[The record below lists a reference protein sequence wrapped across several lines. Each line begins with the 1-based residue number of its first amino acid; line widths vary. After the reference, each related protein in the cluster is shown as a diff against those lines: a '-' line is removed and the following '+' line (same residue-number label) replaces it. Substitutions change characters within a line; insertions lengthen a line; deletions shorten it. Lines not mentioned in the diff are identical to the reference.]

1 MSIRFQHE
9 SALASRQYVLKLPGI
24 CNVKAVRTHCGP
36 CLDQRTVR
44 KPISGVHRPRSQTF
58 SQPQSCS
65 PQAYPAANKLLHQSD
80 SHQSLQVAVAGQAWA
95 EATGLLSQHTQCQLP
110 SLKRWADQCRSI
122 AAVCV
127 SCIVLLLTSPAD
139 FAEARTRLTQDELS
153 ITELFRENTPSVV
166 FITNMASR
174 RDAYTLDMLEIPQG
188 AGSGLIWDMSGHI
201 VTNYHVIRGASEL
214 QVTLT
219 GGAEHPAKIVGF
231 DEDRDVAVL
240 QLIIEDGD
248 LPSLHPTKLGDSAG
262 LLVGQKVFAIGNP
275 FGLDHTLTSGIIS
288 GTGREIS
295 SGNTG
300 RPIQDVI
307 QTDAAI
313 NPGNSGGPL
322 LDSDGSLIGIN
333 TAIYSPSGANS
344 GVGFAIPVDIVRS
357 SVDQIIRFGRV
368 IRPILGISFA
378 PDQSSEQLGVQGI
391 LVLDARK
398 GGPAWKSGI
407 KGTSR
412 DKYGRLVL
420 GDIIT
425 AMNSKRVR
433 TASDLYKLLDKCSI
447 GDVIDM
453 EVLRENNK
461 EHVAIT
467 LESSS
472 SLPAPQ
478 MQPEPVKDKSK

>member
-1 MSIRFQHE
+1 MLCTLSPCVAHCCDSTLITRRQFAPSTGLHRAIPRAGNAHLCH
-9 SALASRQYVLKLPGI
+9 SVALHRLNS
-24 CNVKAVRTHCGP
+24 GP
-36 CLDQRTVR
+36 RDQST
-44 KPISGVHRPRSQTF
+44 TF
-58 SQPQSCS
+58 SRNTRQRR
-65 PQAYPAANKLLHQSD
+65 QATSAESHGLHITTLL
-80 SHQSLQVAVAGQAWA
+80 SHLLERQLCSLQSWG
-95 EATGLLSQHTQCQLP
+95 TQC
-110 SLKRWADQCRSI
+110 
-122 AAVCV
+122 AAIVTVCLT
-127 SCIVLLLTSPAD
+127 CTALLFTSPLD
-139 FAEARTRLTQDELS
+139 TAEARTKLTQDELN

-188 AGSGLIWDMSGHI
+188 AGSGLIWDKTGHI
-201 VTNYHVIRGASEL
+201 VTNYHVIRGATEL

-219 GGAEHPAKIVGF
+219 GGAEHPAKVVGY

-240 QLIIEDGD
+240 QLVTPEGD
-248 LPSLHPTKLGDSAG
+248 PPVLHPTKLGDSAG
-262 LLVGQKVFAIGNP
+262 LLVGQRVFAIGNP

-322 LDSDGSLIGIN
+322 LDSDGNLIGIN

-357 SVDQIIRFGRV
+357 SVDQIIKFGRV

-425 AMNSKRVR
+425 AVNNKRVR
-433 TASDLYKLLDKCSI
+433 TASDLYKLLDKCNI
-447 GDVIDM
+447 GDTIDLEVI
-453 EVLRENNK
+453 RENNQ
-461 EHVAIT
+461 EHIPIT
-467 LESSS
+467 LESSGT
-472 SLPAPQ
+472 LPGPQ
-478 MQPEPVKDKSK
+478 MQAESEDKPALPERRRRR

>member
-1 MSIRFQHE
+1 MTCGFGAIKGTRIYHGSLRDRRFASLARVQGPNVCGASKPVLDRSNLLTTTGLQSDTRLGQRQIRCPQTKQTLLRLIQTQYLCQHPMTKQLT
-9 SALASRQYVLKLPGI
+9 SLQSWANQCLAS
-24 CNVKAVRTHCGP
+24 AVV
-36 CLDQRTVR
+36 CL
-44 KPISGVHRPRSQTF
+44 
-58 SQPQSCS
+58 
-65 PQAYPAANKLLHQSD
+65 
-80 SHQSLQVAVAGQAWA
+80 
-95 EATGLLSQHTQCQLP
+95 
-110 SLKRWADQCRSI
+110 
-122 AAVCV
+122 
-127 SCIVLLLTSPAD
+127 SCIALLVTSPAD
-139 FAEARTRLTQDELS
+139 TAEARTHLTQDEIS

-166 FITNMASR
+166 FITNLASR

-188 AGSGLIWDMSGHI
+188 AGSGLIWDLSGHI

-219 GGAEHPAKIVGF
+219 GGAEHPAKIVGY

-240 QLIIEDGD
+240 QLITTEGEPP
-248 LPSLHPTKLGDSAG
+248 LLHPTKLGDSAE

-322 LDSDGSLIGIN
+322 LDSDGNLIGIN

-425 AMNSKRVR
+425 ALNGKRVR

-447 GDVIDM
+447 GDQVDM
-453 EVLRENNK
+453 ES
-461 EHVAIT
+461 AT
-467 LESSS
+467 LLALLVSKALSISS
-472 SLPAPQ
+472 
-478 MQPEPVKDKSK
+478 KK

>member
-1 MSIRFQHE
+1 MICNLPMSMRFQCE
-9 SALASRQYVLKLPGI
+9 SALASRQYALKVPGT
-24 CNVKAVRTHCGP
+24 CNVKTVRTHCCP
-36 CLDQRTVR
+36 CPKQRIAR
-44 KPISGVHRPRSQTF
+44 KPISGVRQLRSQRL
-58 SQPQSCS
+58 SQLQNCS
-65 PQAYPAANKLLHQSD
+65 PQASPTANKLLLQSD
-80 SHQSLQVAVAGQAWA
+80 SHQSLQVGVTGQAGA
-95 EATGLLSQHTQCQLP
+95 GATSLLSQYMQCQMP

-139 FAEARTRLTQDELS
+139 FAEARTRLSQDELS

-166 FITNMASR
+166 FITNLASR

-240 QLIIEDGD
+240 QLIAEDGD

-322 LDSDGSLIGIN
+322 LDSDGSLIG
-333 TAIYSPSGANS
+333 
-344 GVGFAIPVDIVRS
+344 
-357 SVDQIIRFGRV
+357 
-368 IRPILGISFA
+368 
-378 PDQSSEQLGVQGI
+378 
-391 LVLDARK
+391 
-398 GGPAWKSGI
+398 
-407 KGTSR
+407 
-412 DKYGRLVL
+412 
-420 GDIIT
+420 
-425 AMNSKRVR
+425 
-433 TASDLYKLLDKCSI
+433 LYMPMLIQQVTNC
-447 GDVIDM
+447 
-453 EVLRENNK
+453 
-461 EHVAIT
+461 
-467 LESSS
+467 
-472 SLPAPQ
+472 
-478 MQPEPVKDKSK
+478 

>member
-1 MSIRFQHE
+1 MICNLPMSMRFQCE
-9 SALASRQYVLKLPGI
+9 SALASRQYALKVPGT
-24 CNVKAVRTHCGP
+24 CNVKTVRTHCCP
-36 CLDQRTVR
+36 CPKQRIAR
-44 KPISGVHRPRSQTF
+44 KPISGVRQLRSQRL
-58 SQPQSCS
+58 SQLQNCS
-65 PQAYPAANKLLHQSD
+65 PQASPTANKLLLQSD
-80 SHQSLQVAVAGQAWA
+80 SHQSLQVGVTGQAGA
-95 EATGLLSQHTQCQLP
+95 GATSLLSQYMQCQMP

-139 FAEARTRLTQDELS
+139 FAEARTRLSQDELS

-166 FITNMASR
+166 FITNLASR

-240 QLIIEDGD
+240 QLIAEDGD

-453 EVLRENNK
+453 EVCSA
-461 EHVAIT
+461 V
-467 LESSS
+467 S
-472 SLPAPQ
+472 
-478 MQPEPVKDKSK
+478 

>member
-1 MSIRFQHE
+1 MTCGFTVKKNLQLHQVSLRDPRNASLARFQCYDVAGV
-9 SALASRQYVLKLPGI
+9 STPALRRCHLPTTTGL
-24 CNVKAVRTHCGP
+24 HCDSQ
-36 CLDQRTVR
+36 LDQQ
-44 KPISGVHRPRSQTF
+44 QTNCRRVD
-58 SQPQSCS
+58 QT
-65 PQAYPAANKLLHQSD
+65 
-80 SHQSLQVAVAGQAWA
+80 LQR
-95 EATGLLSQHTQCQLP
+95 LIHTQCLCQQTVTKQLT
-110 SLKRWADQCRSI
+110 SLQSWANQCLAS
-122 AAVCV
+122 AVVCL
-127 SCIVLLLTSPAD
+127 SCIALLITSPAD
-139 FAEARTRLTQDELS
+139 TAEARTHLTQDEIS

-166 FITNMASR
+166 FITNLASR

-188 AGSGLIWDMSGHI
+188 AGSGLIWDLSGHI

-240 QLIIEDGD
+240 QLITTDGD
-248 LPSLHPTKLGDSAG
+248 KPLLHPTKLGDSDG

-322 LDSDGSLIGIN
+322 LDSDGNLIGIN

-425 AMNSKRVR
+425 ALNGKRVR

-447 GDVIDM
+447 GDKIDM

-461 EHVAIT
+461 EQIAIT

-478 MQPEPVKDKSK
+478 VPTEHRKPRSSPTP